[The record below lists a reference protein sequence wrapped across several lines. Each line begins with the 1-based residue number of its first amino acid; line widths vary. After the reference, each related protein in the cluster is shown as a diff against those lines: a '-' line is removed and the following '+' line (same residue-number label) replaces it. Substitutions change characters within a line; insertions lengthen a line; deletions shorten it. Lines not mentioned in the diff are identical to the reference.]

1 MNHNDNDDPPAWQH
15 LGATTLFD
23 HPRVKVIEEA
33 VRLPSGHETT
43 WLSVRD
49 GRDFVKVICEDE
61 RGHVLVSRQYV
72 HPPRRV
78 VHEFPGGVIERGE
91 TLEQAALRELVEEVG
106 LAARQVMRIGAFLTN
121 NRRADTR
128 CFVFVASGLEPRASA
143 PDHEEIIAYEW
154 LDPTAVDRMIADG
167 TVENAVMLACWAIYR
182 LRRI

>member
-1 MNHNDNDDPPAWQH
+1 MEQNDPPAWEH

-23 HPRVKVIEEA
+23 HPRVQVIDEA

-61 RGHVLVSRQYV
+61 QGRVLVSRQYV

-91 TLEQAALRELVEEVG
+91 TPEQTALRELEEEAG
-106 LAARQVMRIGAFLTN
+106 LRAGEIAQIGAFLSN
-121 NRRADTR
+121 NRRAATR
-128 CFVFVASGLEPRASA
+128 CTLFVARNLEQRTAT
-143 PDHEEIIAYEW
+143 PDHEEIFAHAWYHAAE
-154 LDPTAVDRMIADG
+154 LDTMVADG
-167 TVENAVMLACWAIYR
+167 MIENAILLACWAIYR
-182 LRRI
+182 LRRA